1 MRAAADEHHAF
12 RMQVEPRGEAEYA
25 LLVSQ
30 APLSQAEAIDEAFE
44 LVARVWG
51 APLAAVMDHVLA
63 AVRSAGYK
71 PSDLRRSRPAP
82 FTLDER
88 DGVRLSLLFLAVKPL
103 RKLSRIEAVS
113 RGVGCMEFEELYYWY
128 SKSTAADGGARACHA
143 LRVMLAEE

>member
-1 MRAAADEHHAF
+1 MRASVDEHHAF
-12 RMQVEPRGEAEYA
+12 RIEVQPREDGEYA
-25 LLVSQ
+25 LLVLQ
-30 APLSQAEAIDEAFE
+30 APVSQAETSEDAFE
-44 LVARVWG
+44 PVVRVWG

-71 PSDLRRSRPAP
+71 PSDLRRSRSIP
-82 FTLDER
+82 FRLDER

-128 SKSTAADGGARACHA
+128 SKSTAVDGGARACHS
-143 LRVMLAEE
+143 LRVLLAEE